1 MSSTSPNAAPTD
13 ARQRTNGSTDGGMTP
28 AETAPSAHA
37 AVEESPPVHDH
48 DEARGDKDDPLR
60 DDIRLL
66 GRLLGDTIRA
76 QEGEAAFDLVE
87 RIRQTAIR
95 FHRDED
101 EDARRELNAILT
113 SLSRAPALQIIRAF
127 SYFSH
132 LANIAEDQ
140 HHIRR
145 TRAHAIAGSAPR
157 EGTIAAALEKIRAAG
172 LTRADLQAFF
182 ARAFICPV
190 LTAHPT
196 EVRRKSTLDREREI
210 AELLAYRDR
219 TLMTPEEAADCAER
233 LRRAILT
240 LWQTRVVRAT
250 RLDVADEVTNG
261 LSYYDY
267 TFLREVPRLYCE
279 FEDALSASDSSW
291 KNVELPSF
299 FRMGSWIGGDRDG
312 NPFVNAEALC
322 RALRQQSERI
332 FGYYLEE
339 LHALGAEL
347 SLHTRLVSVSDEV
360 LALARGSPDDSPHW
374 QDEPYRRAIAG
385 IYARL
390 ASTCRAFGFTD
401 LSRRTSEAKPY
412 ANAGA
417 LLADLTLLQRSL
429 EANGSAVL
437 ARGRLRHLRRAVGVF
452 GFHLAGLD
460 MRQNSDVHERVV
472 AELLEKTRPGIAYAS
487 LDEDSRIALLVDE
500 IATPRLLASPYVD
513 YSKETASEL
522 EILREAAEAHRRY
535 GPAAVPNYLISKT
548 DSVSDVLEVALLL
561 KEVGLMRPV
570 EGVLALNIASLFETI
585 DDLRAASRIMD
596 ALLALPAYARL
607 LESRSGLQEVML
619 GYSDSNKDGGYLTSG
634 WELYKAEIE
643 LVEVFRRHNV
653 RLRLFHGRGGSV
665 GRGGGPS
672 FQAILAQPAG
682 AVQGA
687 IRITEQGEVISAKY
701 SNPELGRRN
710 LEILVAATLEATLLH
725 AGDPAPRPEYLEV
738 MDVLS
743 EHAYRAYRGLV
754 YETEGFEGYFWDSTI
769 ISEIANL
776 NIGSRPASRT
786 NSRRIEDLRAIPWV
800 FGWAQCRLMLPGW
813 YGFGSAVE
821 AFIAE
826 RGEAG
831 TALLQEMAREWPF
844 FSTLLSNMDMVL
856 SKSDMAIA
864 SRYAE
869 LVDNLPLRDAI
880 FPRLRREWQTSIAML
895 LAVTGQSALLARNPL
910 LARSIRHRFPY
921 LDPLNHL
928 QVELLKRHRSGDADE
943 RVVRGIH
950 LTINGIAAG
959 LRNSG

>member
-1 MSSTSPNAAPTD
+1 MSSASSSDPATDLTRQEQRLEKAGEPDPIAEEALAA
-13 ARQRTNGSTDGGMTP
+13 G
-28 AETAPSAHA
+28 
-37 AVEESPPVHDH
+37 PPILHEGD
-48 DEARGDKDDPLR
+48 DKDFPLR

-66 GRLLGDTIRA
+66 GRLLGDTVRA
-76 QEGEAAFDLVE
+76 QEGEAVFDLVE

-95 FHRDED
+95 FRRDED
-101 EDARRELNAILT
+101 KSARSELDTILT
-113 SLSRAPALQIIRAF
+113 SLSRAPAIQIIRAF

-145 TRAHAIAGSAPR
+145 TRAHAVAGSAPR
-157 EGTIAAALEKIRAAG
+157 DGTVASALRKIRNAG
-172 LTRADLQAFF
+172 LTRGDLQSFF
-182 ARAFICPV
+182 AEAFICPV

-210 AELLAYRDR
+210 AELLAYADR
-219 TLMTPEEAADCAER
+219 TRLTPEEQADCEER

-240 LWQTRVVRAT
+240 LWQTRIVRET
-250 RLDVADEVTNG
+250 RLKVIDEVANG

-267 TFLREVPRLYCE
+267 TFLSELPRLYGE
-279 FEDALSASDSSW
+279 IEDALGAADASW
-291 KNVELPSF
+291 KNVELPCF

-312 NPFVNAEALC
+312 NPFVTAEALR
-322 RALRQQSERI
+322 RALRGQSERVMAH
-332 FGYYLEE
+332 YLEE

-360 LALARGSPDDSPHW
+360 TALAEKSPDDSPHRH
-374 QDEPYRRAIAG
+374 DEPYRRAISG
-385 IYARL
+385 LYARL
-390 ASTCRAFGFTD
+390 AATCRRLEHTE
-401 LSRRTSEAKPY
+401 LLRRTADVPAY
-412 ANAGA
+412 DGPTAFLG
-417 LLADLTLLQRSL
+417 DLTLLQRSL

-437 ARGRLRHLRRAVGVF
+437 ARGRLRRLRRAVDTF

-472 AELLEKTRPGIAYAS
+472 GELLEKARPGTSYGT
-487 LDEDSRIALLVDE
+487 LDEPARIALLLEE
-500 IATPRLLASPYVD
+500 ISAPRLLASPYLD
-513 YSKETASEL
+513 YSDETASEL
-522 EILREAAEAHRRY
+522 TILREASEAHRRY
-535 GPAAVPNYLISKT
+535 GRQSVANYVISKA
-548 DSVSDVLEVALLL
+548 DAVSDVLEVALLL
-561 KEVGLMRPV
+561 KEVGLMRPD
-570 EGVLALNIASLFETI
+570 EGSLALNIVPLFETI
-585 DDLRAASRIMD
+585 ADLQAAGGIMD
-596 ALLALPAYARL
+596 ALFTHPAYMRL
-607 LESRSGLQEVML
+607 LKSRDGLQEVML

-643 LVEVFRRHNV
+643 LVQVFQHHEI

-672 FQAILAQPAG
+672 YQAILAQPAG
-682 AVQGA
+682 AVQGT
-687 IRITEQGEVISAKY
+687 IRITEQGEVIAAKY

-710 LEILVAATLEATLLH
+710 LETLVAATLEATLLH
-725 AGDPAPRPEYLEV
+725 TGEPAPRSDYLAA
-738 MDVLS
+738 MDTLS
-743 EHAYRAYRGLV
+743 GHAFRAYRGLV
-754 YETEGFEGYFWDSTI
+754 YETEGFESYFWDSTVI
-769 ISEIANL
+769 AEISGL

-821 AFIAE
+821 AFRTE
-826 RGEAG
+826 HGEVG
-831 TALLQEMAREWPF
+831 MELLREMARQWPF
-844 FSTLLSNMDMVL
+844 FRTLLSNLDMVL
-856 SKSDMAIA
+856 AKSDIAIA

-869 LVDNLPLRDAI
+869 LVEDKALLNEI
-880 FPRLRREWQTSIAML
+880 FPRLRREWQASIDML
-895 LAVTGQSALLARNPL
+895 LAVTGQSALLENNPL

-928 QVELLKRHRSGDADE
+928 QVELLRRHRAGDGDE